1 MIDTL
6 GLVVAGLLS
15 GMLNAVA
22 GGGSFITLPALI
34 FLGLPPVVANATGTA
49 AQLPGYVMS
58 AWRFR
63 RDIALPANIH
73 PLSLLALCLVGG
85 VLGAWLLT
93 VGRAE
98 VFDRLV
104 PWLILFATALFA
116 LGPALMLALRGL
128 PWQFGLLLLFAAC
141 VYGGYFNGGL
151 GIILLAVLSVLGQ
164 HNLHG
169 MNGLKSALSAGLTAV
184 AVLVYSAG
192 ELIAWPQLWVMAAAS
207 LVGGYWGAALA
218 YRIPP
223 ALLRGGIV
231 TVGILMAVVFFVRA

>member
-1 MIDTL
+1 MLETL

-15 GMLNAVA
+15 GMLNALA
-22 GGGSFITLPALI
+22 GGGSFITLPTLI
-34 FLGLPPVVANATGTA
+34 FFGLPPVVANATGTA

-63 RDIALPANIH
+63 RDMAMPANIH
-73 PLSLLALCLVGG
+73 PLIMLGLSVVGG

-93 VGRAE
+93 VGQPR
-98 VFDRLV
+98 VFEQLV

-116 LGPALMLALRGL
+116 LGPRLMLLMRRL
-128 PWQFGLLLLFAAC
+128 PWQCGLVLLFAAC

-192 ELIAWPQLWVMAAAS
+192 GLIAWPQFLLMAAAS
-207 LVGGYWGAALA
+207 LVGGYWGAAVA
-218 YRIPP
+218 YRISP
-223 ALLRGGIV
+223 ALLRTGIV
-231 TVGILMAVVFFVRA
+231 TVGLLMAAVFFVS